1 MTIEKHEEIKIN
13 TAGPSLDAPDQIE
26 TKATDMSVEYSPV
39 TPKDDPSTPITAIK
53 MSGLVNVIE
62 DDEEP
67 LRKPEPELASS
78 ET

>member
-1 MTIEKHEEIKIN
+1 
-13 TAGPSLDAPDQIE
+13 
-26 TKATDMSVEYSPV
+26 MSVEYSPV